1 MKQIIKEEGTKR
13 DLYWDSLKFILIFS
27 VVVAHCVQLYKPQGG
42 INQAIFNCAL
52 TTLMPVFIF
61 ISGMFSQKKD
71 REKYKSGIL
80 RILETYIVFQII
92 WTGMKI
98 IPGLMH
104 GTATLK
110 SVIAAILKPQ
120 FALWYL
126 LSLCSWRLIALY
138 IPERFLHENPRE
150 IMLAS
155 ILTSLLGGFFPVGE
169 TLSLQRTITYIPF
182 FFMGYYAN
190 GDEVKKYITKIP
202 AILAIVV
209 LLLCFLIYYFV
220 LNYNLSFILCGKTPY
235 WSVAGYSPF
244 ELLLARGLL
253 LIFAT
258 VTGFMLMRLTSVKPT
273 FFSQLGQITLFIY
286 VYHTFAIGV
295 LRFSVRRGFLPQNE
309 WFLILSSV
317 FIMIVL
323 ISFSQIKFL
332 NVLLNP
338 ISYFKERKYI
348 N

>member
-1 MKQIIKEEGTKR
+1 
-13 DLYWDSLKFILIFS
+13 
-27 VVVAHCVQLYKPQGG
+27 
-42 INQAIFNCAL
+42 
-52 TTLMPVFIF
+52 
-61 ISGMFSQKKD
+61 
-71 REKYKSGIL
+71 
-80 RILETYIVFQII
+80 
-92 WTGMKI
+92 
-98 IPGLMH
+98 
-104 GTATLK
+104 
-110 SVIAAILKPQ
+110 
-120 FALWYL
+120 
-126 LSLCSWRLIALY
+126 
-138 IPERFLHENPRE
+138 
-150 IMLAS
+150 
-155 ILTSLLGGFFPVGE
+155 
-169 TLSLQRTITYIPF
+169 
-182 FFMGYYAN
+182 MGYYAN

-202 AILAIVV
+202 AILAILV
-209 LLLCFLIYYFV
+209 LLLCFLIYYFYFV

-338 ISYFKERKYI
+338 ISYFKERK
-348 N
+348 NNN